1 MGTATDSTEERATAA
16 KRTPTWGP
24 AVLAVLC
31 LVAIG
36 VAVAGRSGDP
46 PSEQERDPLEL
57 ADERELRDVVT
68 AVSGIIRAGNEN
80 DEEQRLVALE
90 ALHPRSPGAA
100 DVRES
105 CVSVYRGT
113 HDAERLTREFRALM
127 PGDGGAVP
135 PESRPRLEEIYRRT
149 RTLITEANESRDRC
163 VALYQSAARRLHIEP
178 ARRPR

>member
-1 MGTATDSTEERATAA
+1 MGTATDSTEDRDAAA
-16 KRTPTWGP
+16 KRSPTWAP

-31 LVAIG
+31 LVAIA
-36 VAVAGRSGDP
+36 VAVAGRSADAP
-46 PSEQERDPLEL
+46 PERERDPLEL

-68 AVSGIIRAGNEN
+68 AVSGVIRAQSEG

-100 DVRES
+100 DLRES
-105 CVSVYRGT
+105 CVNVYRGT

-135 PESRPRLEEIYRRT
+135 PEARPRLEEIYSRT

-163 VALYQSAARRLHIEP
+163 VALYQAGARRLHIEP